1 MAPQRISAGVS
12 LLWRM
17 NRSRRLVAGRER
29 ERRFGK
35 ISDRVTG
42 SMGCRA
48 KPCGQ
53 RRILGVAAL
62 VLLAAT
68 AAVSGRGQAS
78 SSFAASI
85 ARLSEPGGYFDTDN
99 LISNEKSYLHV
110 VPALREAGFSG
121 GGYLGVG
128 PDQNFSYIARV
139 RPSIAFIVDVRRDN
153 LLLHLLFKAL
163 FRLSDTRIAY
173 LSRLFGR
180 PVPGSVDGWRGAGI
194 ERLADY
200 IEGAPSS
207 AQAVAGLR
215 ARVDAAIK
223 GFGVP
228 LSAADF
234 DTIDRYH
241 RRFIAAGLRLK
252 FETTGRGSRSYY
264 PNYRDLLLETD
275 RQGRRWN
282 FLASEDDYLFI
293 RSLQQRDLIIPVV
306 GDLSGPSALVEVGRM
321 MTERGDRLSAFYASN
336 VEFYL
341 FRAGTFAK
349 FIDNLSRL
357 PHTSKSLIIRSV
369 FVGGPL
375 PQWMPG
381 YASASLVQP
390 VDELLQGYSKGKF
403 RTYRELTEGR

>member
-1 MAPQRISAGVS
+1 MN
-12 LLWRM
+12 WR
-17 NRSRRLVAGRER
+17 RRLVAVREH
-29 ERRFGK
+29 RFAR
-35 ISDRVTG
+35 IADRV
-42 SMGCRA
+42 MGFMECQAGPSGR
-48 KPCGQ
+48 G
-53 RRILGVAAL
+53 RFLRFAAL
-62 VLLAAT
+62 VLLAAA

-78 SSFAASI
+78 PSFAARI
-85 ARLSEPGGYFDTDN
+85 AQLSEPGGYFDTDN

-110 VPALREAGFSG
+110 VPALRESGFSG
-121 GGYLGVG
+121 GAYLGVG
-128 PDQNFSYIARV
+128 PDQNFSYIAQV
-139 RPSIAFIVDVRRDN
+139 RPSIAFIIDVRRDN

-163 FRLSDTRIAY
+163 FRLSDTRIGY

-180 PVPGSVDGWRGAGI
+180 PVPGSAEAWRRAGI

-200 IEGAPSS
+200 IEDTPPTTL
-207 AQAVAGLR
+207 AVAALR
-215 ARVDAAIK
+215 ARVDAAIR

-228 LSAADF
+228 LSPGDF
-234 DTIDRYH
+234 ATIDRYH
-241 RRFIAAGLRLK
+241 RRFIASGLLLK

-264 PNYRDLLLETD
+264 PTYRDLLLETD

-282 FLASEDDYLFI
+282 FLASEDDFYFV

-306 GDLSGPSALVEVGRM
+306 GDLSGPSALVAVGRM

-341 FRAGTFAK
+341 FRAGTFSK

-357 PHTSKSLIIRSV
+357 PHTNKSLIIRSV

-375 PQWMPG
+375 PQWLPG

-390 VDELLQGYSKGKF
+390 ADELLQGYANGRF
-403 RTYRELTEGR
+403 RTYGELTGGR